1 MKKLSVLLVAAAVAI
16 SASAGVNFKS
26 THALKSNKINKEM
39 VKFNAKQAKASTS
52 LRVITEQPAG
62 ELKSYNRAGQ
72 YDYNSNGYLYNGQ
85 QDGNRMDIVYA
96 EDGTTVYM
104 KNILCGSASMLGVS
118 WVEGT
123 IEGNEIHVPLGQS
136 IYWSDQYQANVLI
149 AMGESTIDA
158 DGYFA
163 FVKDDR
169 AEEAVYVID
178 GQTITLQ
185 GTEGPVELDPQD
197 QNSYLA
203 YGLSAYWEDDNSW
216 TGFLEWNTVLTE
228 REPVVAPTLITE
240 QPEGELVTYQRT
252 GDCIY
257 SSMFGLGITAQDGK
271 MNVVFAEDG
280 KAYIQNPM
288 WWHDGN
294 NTWVEGTY
302 DEATGIITV
311 PTGQYLNWYESS
323 EYGIQMMWGSTYV
336 YIDTDENGEEG
347 YYLGNEVDERTTEIM
362 FQIDGDKIMLLG
374 SEGDATL
381 EFPENYNATG
391 LYSMWSDDQTWGG
404 SLEFNTVGQVVNL
417 VPAVPADPVAVEFY
431 DEGDESGWNT
441 FDFILPTTDV
451 DGNMIDP
458 EYISYSLWV
467 DYDGTNPEIF
477 TFPAATYTY
486 DLTEDITEVPY
497 SLYSSAVDFHASYVY
512 MYRTNAEGYEPLFV
526 RDEANDMYGNIG
538 IQAFYTV
545 NGVKNASNIAW
556 LYERPV
562 SVNEMNADKT
572 IANVR
577 YFNVAGQEVAQPNGM
592 TIKVTTYTD
601 GTTSTAKVVK

>member
-72 YDYNSNGYLYNGQ
+72 YDYNSSGYLYNGQ
-85 QDGNRMDIVYA
+85 QAGNRMDIVYA

-104 KNILCGSASMLGVS
+104 KNILCGCGSMFGVS

-136 IYWSDQYQANVLI
+136 IYWSDQYQANVVI
-149 AMGESTIDA
+149 AMGESTIDE

-197 QNSYLA
+197 ENSYLA
-203 YGLSAYWEDDNSW
+203 YGLSAYWEDDDSW
-216 TGFLEWNTVLTE
+216 SGFLEWNTVLTE
-228 REPVVAPTLITE
+228 REPVVTPTVITE
-240 QPEGELVTYQRT
+240 QPEGELVTYMRT

-257 SSMFGLGITAQDGK
+257 SSLFGIGITTMDGK

-311 PTGQYLNWYESS
+311 PTGQYLNWYADS

-391 LYSMWSDDQTWGG
+391 LYSMWSCRQRR
-404 SLEFNTVGQVVNL
+404 
-417 VPAVPADPVAVEFY
+417 AVPAFREPRSTTR
-431 DEGDESGWNT
+431 GRHST
-441 FDFILPTTDV
+441 TPLPSTT
-451 DGNMIDP
+451 
-458 EYISYSLWV
+458 
-467 DYDGTNPEIF
+467 
-477 TFPAATYTY
+477 ATYAHSSRPTASVHKR
-486 DLTEDITEVPY
+486 LTPHQ
-497 SLYSSAVDFHASYVY
+497 SSY
-512 MYRTNAEGYEPLFV
+512 TPL
-526 RDEANDMYGNIG
+526 
-538 IQAFYTV
+538 
-545 NGVKNASNIAW
+545 
-556 LYERPV
+556 
-562 SVNEMNADKT
+562 
-572 IANVR
+572 
-577 YFNVAGQEVAQPNGM
+577 
-592 TIKVTTYTD
+592 
-601 GTTSTAKVVK
+601 

>member
-72 YDYNSNGYLYNGQ
+72 YDYNSSGYLYNGQ
-85 QDGNRMDIVYA
+85 QAGNRMDIVYA

-104 KNILCGSASMLGVS
+104 KNILCGSASMFGVS

-149 AMGESTIDA
+149 AMGENTINEE
-158 DGYFA
+158 GYFE

-203 YGLSAYWEDDNSW
+203 YGLSAYWEDDDSW
-216 TGFLEWNTVLTE
+216 SGFLEWNTVLTE
-228 REPVVAPTLITE
+228 REPVVAPTVITE
-240 QPEGELVTYQRT
+240 QPEGELVTYMRT

-257 SSMFGLGITAQDGK
+257 SSLFGIGMTAQDGK

-294 NTWVEGTY
+294 NSWVEGTY

-323 EYGIQMMWGSTYV
+323 EYGIQMM
-336 YIDTDENGEEG
+336 
-347 YYLGNEVDERTTEIM
+347 
-362 FQIDGDKIMLLG
+362 
-374 SEGDATL
+374 
-381 EFPENYNATG
+381 
-391 LYSMWSDDQTWGG
+391 
-404 SLEFNTVGQVVNL
+404 
-417 VPAVPADPVAVEFY
+417 
-431 DEGDESGWNT
+431 
-441 FDFILPTTDV
+441 
-451 DGNMIDP
+451 
-458 EYISYSLWV
+458 
-467 DYDGTNPEIF
+467 
-477 TFPAATYTY
+477 
-486 DLTEDITEVPY
+486 
-497 SLYSSAVDFHASYVY
+497 
-512 MYRTNAEGYEPLFV
+512 
-526 RDEANDMYGNIG
+526 
-538 IQAFYTV
+538 
-545 NGVKNASNIAW
+545 
-556 LYERPV
+556 
-562 SVNEMNADKT
+562 
-572 IANVR
+572 
-577 YFNVAGQEVAQPNGM
+577 
-592 TIKVTTYTD
+592 
-601 GTTSTAKVVK
+601 